1 VGDQAIDWTN
11 DSEVYEHIEKQY
23 WNLVENQVGDLTR
36 VEYAADL
43 NASIY
48 GSGFGNYNHPWNFK
62 NFQKQTDSLL
72 QFQSIKEISGV
83 NVAWMYVGM
92 KFSTFCWHFEDL
104 MLPSINYSHFGKPK
118 LWYGVPENNRE
129 KFDKAVREKCS
140 LLFKKDP
147 NILFDVITMISPT
160 YLRSQGVKVYKTLQ
174 RPGEFV
180 VTYPGSYHGGFST
193 GLNIGEAVNF
203 TTMSWLK
210 YGLKCQG
217 IYRASQERIPVF
229 PIEWVLTENI
239 RSLGKVKLSKAG
251 LETIRNHFSAML
263 SDEIR
268 SRKQMEAFLKDY
280 YGSED

>member
-1 VGDQAIDWTN
+1 MGDQAIDWTN